1 MNTQEIAWAEE
12 LSRRL
17 INLEKNQVSLMT
29 LLSKIHRLEFKQAK
43 LINDI
48 KKLKKIQTENTESLN
63 NQIFQSIEHDKPH
76 KHPLHLVNWTY
87 YDPRQ
92 NI

>member
-17 INLEKNQVSLMT
+17 ANLEKNQANFTT
-29 LLSKIHRLEFKQAK
+29 LLSKIHRLEFKQAN

-48 KKLKKIQTENTESLN
+48 KKLKPNALENHIDATYRKRLIPIEKIK
-63 NQIFQSIEHDKPH
+63 IE
-76 KHPLHLVNWTY
+76 TY
-87 YDPRQ
+87 LTINP
-92 NI
+92 